1 MRRLSILAFLT
12 TISVAHAQQAFDP
25 ANIDPATKPCE
36 NFFQYANGTW
46 LKNNPIPGEYSTWG
60 SFIELVE
67 NNNTKLKTILEE
79 ASGDAA
85 APDGSVRK
93 KIGDFYASGMDISAI
108 NDAGVTPLQPELD
121 RIAAIQKP
129 QDLPAEIAHLHDIGV
144 GAGFEFFADQD
155 AKDSAKVIAQFYQG
169 GLALPDRDYYTKD
182 DESSKKIRA
191 QYVEHVAK
199 IFTLLGDKPE
209 VAKSGAD
216 AVLSFETQ
224 LAQASM
230 TKVEQRDPQAVY
242 HKMNLAEV
250 SQLLP
255 SFDLKSYLAGRG
267 LPSADSPGGFCV
279 GQPDFLKKV
288 DAMITSVPLDMWKTY
303 FRWQL
308 IHENAGEIS
317 DPFVNENFRFYGT
330 ILNGTKELKPRWKR
344 VLAAADGALGEAT
357 GQLFVEKYFPPEAKQ
372 RILDLVASLRATLR
386 TRIQSLAWMSDET
399 KAAALR
405 KLDKF
410 NVKMGYTDKWRDYSS
425 LQVDRKNYVLNTIR
439 AAQFE
444 IHRTL
449 AKIGKPVDR
458 DEWLMTP
465 QTVNAYYNPALNEI
479 VFPAGIL
486 QPPFFSAASDDAIN
500 YGGIGAVIGHEMTH
514 GFDDQGRQFDADG
527 NLKEWWT
534 DADKKKFD
542 ERAQKVIDQ
551 YGNYT
556 AIDDIKLNGQL
567 TQGENI
573 ADIGGVRIA
582 WTALQEKWAKEG
594 KPAPIDGFTAE
605 QRFFLGWAQVWRS
618 NIRKEA
624 LRMRVLTDPHSPA
637 IHRVNGVVANMPE
650 FFTAFGC
657 DANSPMA
664 RKETDRAAIW

>member
-1 MRRLSILAFLT
+1 MRRLSILAFLAT
-12 TISVAHAQQAFDP
+12 VSAAHAQQAFDP

-79 ASGDAA
+79 AAGDAA
-85 APDGSVRK
+85 APEGSVRK

-108 NDAGVTPLQPELD
+108 NEAGVTPLQPELD
-121 RIAAIQKP
+121 RIAAMQKP
-129 QDLPAEIAHLHDIGV
+129 QELPAVIAHLHDIGV

-155 AKDSAKVIAQFYQG
+155 AKDSTQVIAQFYQG
-169 GLALPDRDYYTKD
+169 GLGLPDRDYYLKTD
-182 DESSKKIRA
+182 DASKKIRA
-191 QYVEHVAK
+191 QYGEHVAK
-199 IFTLLGDKPE
+199 MFTLLGDKPE
-209 VAKSGAD
+209 VAKSEAD

-288 DAMITSVPLDMWKTY
+288 DAMITSIPLETWKTY
-303 FRWQL
+303 LRWQL

-317 DPFVNENFRFYGT
+317 DPFVNEKFRFYGT

-344 VLAAADGALGEAT
+344 VLAATDGALGEAT

-386 TRIQSLAWMSDET
+386 TRIQGLAWMSDET

-439 AAQFE
+439 AARFE

-458 DEWLMTP
+458 GEWLMTP

-534 DADKKKFD
+534 VADKKKFD

-556 AIDDIKLNGQL
+556 AIDDLKLNGQL

-582 WTALQEKWAKEG
+582 WTALQEKWAKKG

-664 RKETDRAAIW
+664 RKEADRAAIW